1 MTQACM
7 GGISIWWVFFTEYVV
22 QSIGFSGI
30 TAGIKKM
37 DSFTPPSNCMNS
49 PIVQTVSNRNHH

>member
-1 MTQACM
+1 M
-7 GGISIWWVFFTEYVV
+7 GGISIWWFFFTEYVV